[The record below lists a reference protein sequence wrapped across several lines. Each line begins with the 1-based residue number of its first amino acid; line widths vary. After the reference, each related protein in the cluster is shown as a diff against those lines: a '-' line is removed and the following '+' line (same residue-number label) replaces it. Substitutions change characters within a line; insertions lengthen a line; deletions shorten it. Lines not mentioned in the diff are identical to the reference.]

1 MNGKFFALPEEKRQR
16 IINAG
21 FRVFSSGAY
30 KKCPV
35 AEIAAEAGIS
45 KSLLFHYFRDKL
57 ELYMFLW
64 DEAARL
70 TMEYLNRY
78 GCYEPGD
85 LFEMMERGMR
95 AKLEIM
101 RNYPAMAAFSIRAF
115 YEKEPN
121 LQAEIQESYKKYFGM
136 KAEKA
141 LAGLDPEKFIPGL
154 DLGRMY
160 REMYLASVG
169 YLWESVQWGK
179 NVEPERLEAD
189 FKQMLDFW
197 KSVYL
202 RREE

>member
-1 MNGKFFALPEEKRQR
+1 
-16 IINAG
+16 
-21 FRVFSSGAY
+21 
-30 KKCPV
+30 
-35 AEIAAEAGIS
+35 
-45 KSLLFHYFRDKL
+45 
-57 ELYMFLW
+57 
-64 DEAARL
+64 
-70 TMEYLNRY
+70 
-78 GCYEPGD
+78 
-85 LFEMMERGMR
+85 
-95 AKLEIM
+95 
-101 RNYPAMAAFSIRAF
+101 MAAFSIRAF

>member
-45 KSLLFHYFRDKL
+45 KSLLFHYFADKL

-141 LAGLDPEKFIPGL
+141 LAGLDPESLYRGWTLGECTGRCIWPQWAISGRACNGVRMWSRSGWRRILSRCLISGKAFI
-154 DLGRMY
+154 
-160 REMYLASVG
+160 
-169 YLWESVQWGK
+169 
-179 NVEPERLEAD
+179 
-189 FKQMLDFW
+189 
-197 KSVYL
+197 
-202 RREE
+202 